1 VRVLLVAE
9 GQHERGK
16 EDRDGELETL
26 VRRLHQDITY
36 CDLDR
41 VSRRDIHADHGK
53 GQGYFKK
60 ALRWILEA
68 EKRGYDA
75 IVLVIDQDNVPERTQ
90 EITSAQNAQP
100 VTLRRA
106 LGVAIRTFDAWMLAD
121 EQALTRVLGYAV
133 SPQRSPEDVSDAKGV
148 CTQLLGKSSMAMS
161 QSEFYAFVA
170 READM
175 NTLIRQCPKGFAPF
189 AQRVRSL

>member
-1 VRVLLVAE
+1 MRVLLVAE
-9 GQHERGK
+9 GQHEQGK
-16 EDRDGELETL
+16 EDRDGALETL
-26 VRRLHQDITY
+26 VRRLCRDITQ

-41 VSRRDIHADHGK
+41 VSRKDIHAHHGK

-60 ALRWILEA
+60 ALRWIQEA
-68 EKRGYDA
+68 KKRAYDA
-75 IVLVIDQDNVPERTQ
+75 VVLVIDQDNVPERVQ
-90 EITSAQNAQP
+90 EITKAQNAQV

-121 EQALTRVLGYAV
+121 EQALSRVLGYTV

-148 CTQLLGKSSMAMS
+148 CAQLLDKSPMAMS

-175 NTLIRQCPKGFAPF
+175 NALERQCSKEFAPF

>member
-16 EDRDGELETL
+16 EDRDGALETL
-26 VRRLHQDITY
+26 VRRLHQDITQ

-41 VSRRDIHADHGK
+41 VSRKDIHAHHGK

-60 ALRWILEA
+60 ALRWIRKA

-75 IVLVIDQDNVPERTQ
+75 IVLVIDQDNVPERMQ
-90 EITSAQNAQP
+90 EITRAQNAQL
-100 VTLRRA
+100 VTLHRA

-121 EQALTRVLGYAV
+121 AQALTRILGYAV

-148 CTQLLGKSSMAMS
+148 CTQLLGKSPMVMS

-170 READM
+170 CEADLS
-175 NTLIRQCPKGFAPF
+175 TLERQCSKGFAPF

>member
-9 GQHERGK
+9 GQHEQGK
-16 EDRDGELETL
+16 EDRDGALETL
-26 VRRLHQDITY
+26 VRRLHQDIIQ

-41 VSRRDIHADHGK
+41 VSRKDIHAHHGK

-60 ALRWILEA
+60 ALRWIREA

-75 IVLVIDQDNVPERTQ
+75 IVLVIDQDNAPERVQ
-90 EITSAQNAQP
+90 EITQAQNNQLVA
-100 VTLRRA
+100 LRRA

-121 EQALTRVLGYAV
+121 AQALTRVLGYVV
-133 SPQRSPEDVSDAKGV
+133 SPQRCPEDVSDAKDI
-148 CTQLLGKSSMAMS
+148 CSQLLGKSPMAMS
-161 QSEFYAFVA
+161 QSELYAFVA
-170 READM
+170 HEIDM
-175 NTLIRQCPKGFAPF
+175 STLTRQCSKGFAPF